1 MIKYCV
7 LLFLALSFVSCNNS
21 KQEKLISLLKEWEQR
36 EVLFPDNPIFT
47 IQGRDTF
54 NFFLEE
60 NFKIVSYMDSAGCT
74 FCKLRLRGWN
84 QFISYLDTCS
94 HSRIPIFFFFHPKDK
109 AQIEDILMHENFKY
123 PVCIDVNDSFNKLNH
138 FPSDIAF
145 QTFLLDKSNRIVA
158 IGNPVYNPKV
168 KELYL
173 KIIQGDKVESDNK
186 KNVIQTEASVGKSV
200 ISLGH
205 FDWQKEQKAS
215 FVLRNI
221 GKSLLVI
228 QDVNTSCGC
237 TEVTYSKEPVRP
249 GDSIL
254 LDVSYKAETPGSFN
268 KTITIYCNANSSPI
282 VLRIMGDADGY

>member
-158 IGNPVYNPKV
+158 IVCIEEY
-168 KELYL
+168 
-173 KIIQGDKVESDNK
+173 
-186 KNVIQTEASVGKSV
+186 
-200 ISLGH
+200 
-205 FDWQKEQKAS
+205 
-215 FVLRNI
+215 R
-221 GKSLLVI
+221 
-228 QDVNTSCGC
+228 
-237 TEVTYSKEPVRP
+237 
-249 GDSIL
+249 
-254 LDVSYKAETPGSFN
+254 
-268 KTITIYCNANSSPI
+268 
-282 VLRIMGDADGY
+282 